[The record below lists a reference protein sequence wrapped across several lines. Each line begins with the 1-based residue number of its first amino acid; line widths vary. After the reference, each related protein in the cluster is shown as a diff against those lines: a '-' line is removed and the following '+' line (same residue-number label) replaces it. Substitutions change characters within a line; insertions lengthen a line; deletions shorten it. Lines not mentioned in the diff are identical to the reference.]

1 MKTTIIYSNFS
12 RITHLDSYPVFEMK
26 TIRIITRDRSGFL
39 KFSYQYDI
47 DTIKEIKVEIK
58 DEK

>member
-26 TIRIITRDRSGFL
+26 TVRIITRDRSGFL
-39 KFSYQYDI
+39 KFTYQYETS
-47 DTIKEIKVEIK
+47 TIKEIKVEMK
-58 DEK
+58 EEE

>member
-26 TIRIITRDRSGFL
+26 TVRIITRDRSGFL
-39 KFSYQYDI
+39 KFTYQYEAS
-47 DTIKEIKVEIK
+47 TIKEIKVEMK
-58 DEK
+58 EEE